1 MTWKPI
7 FVVSLFVAALHSQIV
22 PQTPCPQYF
31 QYFYEDGTAK
41 GDLKIPPPQNYAVIL
56 IQLHMLVNT
65 RLTTVRINFI
75 SPRNFDL
82 KVAFWF

>member
-7 FVVSLFVAALHSQIV
+7 FVVSLFVAALQSQIV

-31 QYFYEDGTAK
+31 KYFYEDGAAK
-41 GDLKIPPPQNYAVIL
+41 GDLRLPPPQNYAEIL

-65 RLTTVRINFI
+65 RLTTVRKNFT
-75 SPRNFDL
+75 SPPDF
-82 KVAFWF
+82 